1 MRILE
6 MDGLS
11 ALETVFLQLLPSF
24 VLVSGA
30 LLRPPHRLVVC
41 VRQGILTKTAAWTI
55 EAGNAQHVREA
66 STVEHVGNK
75 VSARAF
81 LAH

>member
-1 MRILE
+1 

-55 EAGNAQHVREA
+55 KAGNAQHVREA

-81 LAH
+81 LAR